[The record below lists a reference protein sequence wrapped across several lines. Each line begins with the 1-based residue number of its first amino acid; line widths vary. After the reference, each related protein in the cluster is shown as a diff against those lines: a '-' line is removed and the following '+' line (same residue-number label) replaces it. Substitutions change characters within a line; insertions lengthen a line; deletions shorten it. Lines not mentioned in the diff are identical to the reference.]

1 DVLGYRLN
9 QPFER
14 KATLSF
20 FTYWKANAQPR
31 RDGALFLFV
40 LGPDGKLVA
49 QDDNPP
55 EGRSTLTFRAGE
67 QIRQLHRVVV
77 PYGAAPGAYHLFA
90 GIYNRSDIARWE
102 ATQNG
107 APAKDNLV
115 DLGTIELK

>member
-1 DVLGYRLN
+1 
-9 QPFER
+9 
-14 KATLSF
+14 
-20 FTYWKANAQPR
+20 
-31 RDGALFLFV
+31 
-40 LGPDGKLVA
+40 
-49 QDDNPP
+49 DNPP